1 MGKLFNVHPSD
12 DQLDLY
18 LVGHL
23 SLAHEQIIEE
33 HCLDCTVCLDRLSS
47 VAEFIA
53 VLKAAVQVDSLPSH
67 AGVHPSHAVHRKPAR
82 FAAMLAIA
90 AGTALVCNAPA
101 PSRESPPTLA
111 DVSTP
116 KPLEIQPQGRSV
128 RSPTLVRHWRAR
140 RVFQPPPEPAPPLVA
155 AEVVD
160 IPDDLI
166 IPNEWI
172 GEQIS
177 PLMVQQLEPPPLPP
191 NQAKPRWFRRVLA
204 AVRKGFEPQRW

>member
-33 HCLDCTVCLDRLSS
+33 HYLDCTVCLDRLSS

-53 VLKAAVQVDSLPSH
+53 VLKAAVQVDSIPSH
-67 AGVHPSHAVHRKPAR
+67 AAIHRKPAR

-101 PSRESPPTLA
+101 PSRESPPTPA
-111 DVSTP
+111 DLNTP
-116 KPLEIQPQGRSV
+116 KPLEIQLQAGSV
-128 RSPTLVRHWRAR
+128 RSPPLARHWRAHR
-140 RVFQPPPEPAPPLVA
+140 IFQPPPEPAPPLVT
-155 AEVVD
+155 AEMLD

-177 PLMVQQLEPPPLPP
+177 PLMVQQLEAPPLPP
-191 NQAKPRWFRRVLA
+191 FQAKPRWFRRVLA
-204 AVRKGFEPQRW
+204 SVRKGFEPQRW

>member
-23 SLAHEQIIEE
+23 SLAHEQIVEE
-33 HCLDCTVCLDRLSS
+33 HYLDCTVCLDRLSS

-53 VLKAAVQVDSLPSH
+53 VLKAAVQVDSH
-67 AGVHPSHAVHRKPAR
+67 AGVHPSHAIHRKPTR
-82 FAAMLAIA
+82 FAAILLIA

-101 PSRESPPTLA
+101 PSRESPPMLA
-111 DVSTP
+111 DLSTL
-116 KPLEIQPQGRSV
+116 KPLEIQLQARSV
-128 RSPTLVRHWRAR
+128 RSPTLVRHWRAH
-140 RVFQPPPEPAPPLVA
+140 RVFEPPPEPAPPLIA
-155 AEVVD
+155 AMVLD

-166 IPNEWI
+166 IPNGWI
-172 GEQIS
+172 GVQIS

-191 NQAKPRWFRRVLA
+191 FQAKPRWFRRVLA
-204 AVRKGFEPQRW
+204 VVRKGFEPQRW